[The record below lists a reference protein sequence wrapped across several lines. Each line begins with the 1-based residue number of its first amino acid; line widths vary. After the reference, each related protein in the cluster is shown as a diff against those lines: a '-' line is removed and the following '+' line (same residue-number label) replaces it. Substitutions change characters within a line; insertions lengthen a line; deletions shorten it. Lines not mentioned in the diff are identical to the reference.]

1 MMKQD
6 TSVHHHETGG
16 MIPPDVRE
24 RQLDEIKRR
33 MEAGELDSDLA
44 MMETAIALLD
54 GDRPRPRL

>member
-1 MMKQD
+1 MTNADNAVRKD
-6 TSVHHHETGG
+6 TGG
-16 MIPPDVRE
+16 AIPPEVRQ

-44 MMETAIALLD
+44 LMETAMAMLD